1 MRLLAGVDSPTDDP
15 FAKTVTLDMD
25 GTWQSRG
32 QAAGNRGLAGSGN
45 ACYEPRVVGWTAHRG
60 DEAMGIRGT
69 KSCSRSPVTFRCGRL
84 GRVQDRSAFKRPTSY
99 GGALRACVEG
109 RLSAARHVSRL
120 RARQAATAQF
130 LEDRL
135 GQVSA
140 YAHSISVGQD
150 GARSSQGRSERPVPL
165 LVAQDVLQ
173 LPAEHVL
180 VFHRDQPPAR
190 AERADGAPSAGCGL
204 GKDCPQHPY
213 RRCPPARAYPTSATT
228 TARTDSWSWT
238 LTTSEYRCNQH
249 GQQER
254 CACTAGPQLETE
266 RRVVATFPVKPA
278 GSLVAS
284 RWEPTPGFP
293 SALGPSHQAAT
304 SHAGDGGPF
313 AATGCEL
320 LRVAAAGGEP
330 RRERRGLDAHR
341 KDQPGNGSWIRPGS
355 GAAAGVCQVV
365 PAGGVRPIHGGHQL
379 G

>member
-1 MRLLAGVDSPTDDP
+1 MLALNASGREPTDTRLSQISEDHVDGVVDRDFLSIYPQPKARKFTQQGFLHVHPEVSHCLLWSSLVSAQGSFPTRVQDDEVEVEVAKHPTVSIQAVLVAHNWKVQHWYESRSCIRARQQTLVADVQANLAFLLFMRLLAGVDSPTDDP

-190 AERADGAPSAGCGL
+190 AERADWRTVSGL
-204 GKDCPQHPY
+204 RSRQGFPTTPVPTL
-213 RRCPPARAYPTSATT
+213 PPGPGLPDVGDND
-228 TARTDSWSWT
+228 RT
-238 LTTSEYRCNQH
+238 H
-249 GQQER
+249 GQ
-254 CACTAGPQLETE
+254 
-266 RRVVATFPVKPA
+266 
-278 GSLVAS
+278 LV
-284 RWEPTPGFP
+284 
-293 SALGPSHQAAT
+293 
-304 SHAGDGGPF
+304 
-313 AATGCEL
+313 
-320 LRVAAAGGEP
+320 
-330 RRERRGLDAHR
+330 LDV
-341 KDQPGNGSWIRPGS
+341 DDI
-355 GAAAGVCQVV
+355 
-365 PAGGVRPIHGGHQL
+365 
-379 G
+379 